1 MIEKVNMYCPI
12 CDKQIEKYGRRKN
25 DPKIL
30 GWTFCPK
37 HGWIKEA
44 VDETEM
50 GAEKTAGFTEE
61 ASKKHIEQEKPP
73 EEKDFRAP
81 SEIKNPEASHIPE
94 EEQLSTDLSG
104 EAEVKIADLS
114 KRKINVLRLPLIAVI
129 ISIIFGT
136 ILLVFLLNFFSW
148 ENSTDKNLE
157 MKSSEVIVPA
167 GTSDERFQSQASVLP
182 EKVSSQ
188 SKTAEIQKEISLRPS
203 ISSKAVFTV
212 QVGAFE
218 DASYAEGLKK
228 ELNKKGYKVYIT
240 TLELKG
246 NEKLYKVCIGR
257 FSSREKAEVLSTKI
271 KKKEGLQTFVT
282 SGIV

>member
-44 VDETEM
+44 VDEAEM
-50 GAEKTAGFTEE
+50 GAEKTVGFTEE

-104 EAEVKIADLS
+104 ETEVKIADLS
-114 KRKINVLRLPLIAVI
+114 TRKINALRLPLIAVI
-129 ISIIFGT
+129 ILIIFGT
-136 ILLVFLLNFFSW
+136 IILVFLLNFFFW
-148 ENSTDKNLE
+148 ESSTDKNLE
-157 MKSSEVIVPA
+157 MKSSKVIVPA
-167 GTSDERFQSQASVLP
+167 ETSDEQFQSQASVLP

-188 SKTAEIQKEISLRPS
+188 SKTAEIQKEKSLRSS

-218 DASYAEGLKK
+218 DASYAEALKK

-246 NEKLYKVCIGR
+246 NEKLHKVCIGR
-257 FSSREKAEVLSTKI
+257 FVSREKAEVLSTKI

-282 SGIV
+282 FGIV

>member
-1 MIEKVNMYCPI
+1 MIEKVSMYCPI

-44 VDETEM
+44 VDEGEM
-50 GAEKTAGFTEE
+50 GSEKTVEFTEE
-61 ASKKHIEQEKPP
+61 ASKKHIEQEKPS
-73 EEKDFRAP
+73 EEKDFKAP
-81 SEIKNPEASHIPE
+81 SEIKNPEASHMPE
-94 EEQLSTDLSG
+94 EEQLSKDLSG
-104 EAEVKIADLS
+104 ETEIKIADLS
-114 KRKINVLRLPLIAVI
+114 TRKINVLRLPLIAVI

-136 ILLVFLLNFFSW
+136 ILLVFLLNFFFWKS
-148 ENSTDKNLE
+148 STDKNLE
-157 MKSSEVIVPA
+157 MKSSKVIVPA
-167 GTSDERFQSQASVLP
+167 ETSDEQFQSQASVLP

-218 DASYAEGLKK
+218 DASYAEALKK

-246 NEKLYKVCIGR
+246 NEKLHKVCIGK

-282 SGIV
+282 FGIV

>member
-1 MIEKVNMYCPI
+1 MIEKVSMYCPI

-44 VDETEM
+44 VDEGEM
-50 GAEKTAGFTEE
+50 GSEKTVEFTEE
-61 ASKKHIEQEKPP
+61 ASKKHIEQEKPS
-73 EEKDFRAP
+73 EEKDFKAP
-81 SEIKNPEASHIPE
+81 SEIKNPEASHMPE
-94 EEQLSTDLSG
+94 EEQLSKDLSG
-104 EAEVKIADLS
+104 ETEIKIADLS
-114 KRKINVLRLPLIAVI
+114 TRKINVLRLPLIAVI

-136 ILLVFLLNFFSW
+136 ILLVFLLNFFFWKS
-148 ENSTDKNLE
+148 STDKNLE
-157 MKSSEVIVPA
+157 MKSSKVIVPA
-167 GTSDERFQSQASVLP
+167 ETSDEQFQSQASVLP

-218 DASYAEGLKK
+218 DASYAGVLKK

-246 NEKLYKVCIGR
+246 NEKLHKVCIGR

-282 SGIV
+282 FGIV

>member
-1 MIEKVNMYCPI
+1 MIEKVSMYCPI

-44 VDETEM
+44 VDEGEM
-50 GAEKTAGFTEE
+50 GSEKTVEFTEE
-61 ASKKHIEQEKPP
+61 ASKKHIEQEKPS
-73 EEKDFRAP
+73 EEKDFKAP
-81 SEIKNPEASHIPE
+81 SEIKNPEASHMPE
-94 EEQLSTDLSG
+94 EEQLSKDLSG
-104 EAEVKIADLS
+104 ETEIKIADLS
-114 KRKINVLRLPLIAVI
+114 TRKINVLRLPLIAVI

-136 ILLVFLLNFFSW
+136 ILLVFLLNFFFWKS
-148 ENSTDKNLE
+148 STDKNLE
-157 MKSSEVIVPA
+157 MKSSKVIVPA
-167 GTSDERFQSQASVLP
+167 ETSDEQFQSQASVLP

-218 DASYAEGLKK
+218 DASYAEALKK

-246 NEKLYKVCIGR
+246 NEKLHKVCIGR

-282 SGIV
+282 FGIV

>member
-1 MIEKVNMYCPI
+1 MIEKVSMYCPI

-44 VDETEM
+44 VDEGEM
-50 GAEKTAGFTEE
+50 GAEKTVGFTEE
-61 ASKKHIEQEKPP
+61 ASKKHIEQEKPS
-73 EEKDFRAP
+73 EEKDFSAP

-104 EAEVKIADLS
+104 ETEVKIADLS
-114 KRKINVLRLPLIAVI
+114 TRKINVLRLPLIVVI
-129 ISIIFGT
+129 ISIIFGS
-136 ILLVFLLNFFSW
+136 ILLIFFLNFFFWKS
-148 ENSTDKNLE
+148 STDKNLE
-157 MKSSEVIVPA
+157 MKSSKVIVPA
-167 GTSDERFQSQASVLP
+167 ETSDEQFQSQASVLP

-188 SKTAEIQKEISLRPS
+188 SKTAEIQKEKSLRPS

-218 DASYAEGLKK
+218 DASYAEALKK

-246 NEKLYKVCIGR
+246 NEKLHKVCIGR

-282 SGIV
+282 FGIV